1 MISALALV
9 NTVLSMIAPS
19 SPDQCTALFQS
30 SQRLIP
36 GLKPYVARIYPA
48 GSDFLGVEYPAHNL
62 TEFCRFGANYNTSS
76 TSSIQFEV
84 WLPTKEKW
92 NGRFA
97 HVGNGGDAGYLF
109 YGDMGV
115 ALTKYGFAVAGT
127 NVGHNGL
134 NFKRRNVCHI
144 KPRVT
149 GNIHL
154 RFPRHTDALRYE
166 FDFGYRAVH
175 LSTIFS
181 KKITQEYYK
190 KKPGYSYWLGCSSGG
205 KQGLKEIQEF
215 PEDYDG
221 IAIGAPAQWWS
232 RLTGYLMHVFNLN
245 NNPVSPAEPVPAT
258 FFPIWA
264 QEVLA
269 QCDELDG
276 VKDNII
282 TEPRVCKPD
291 TLTVVCGSPNPSR
304 FVNGST
310 CITSGQAKTIGAVYQ
325 DWISTAG
332 EPIFPALLPGSEAGW
347 GFALGETPFPVAPDY
362 FLYQVYNYTS
372 VQPGLKVNETELQRI
387 TRVAE
392 TTDPGRINAINPN
405 LRPFFRRGG
414 KLLEYHGLA
423 DPLIPPGGSTSYYNK
438 VRAYMNDS
446 DLGKSYRLF
455 LIPGM
460 THCGG
465 GTGADG
471 FGRPQQAEDYLG
483 GLGQSPV
490 FDRKHDAILAL
501 MDWVEKEKAP
511 DSIIGASYQNGNK
524 TQGVAF
530 TRLFCPYPQEA
541 EYMDGNTNNATSY
554 RCK

>member
-1 MISALALV
+1 
-9 NTVLSMIAPS
+9 
-19 SPDQCTALFQS
+19 
-30 SQRLIP
+30 
-36 GLKPYVARIYPA
+36 
-48 GSDFLGVEYPAHNL
+48 
-62 TEFCRFGANYNTSS
+62 
-76 TSSIQFEV
+76 
-84 WLPTKEKW
+84 
-92 NGRFA
+92 
-97 HVGNGGDAGYLF
+97 
-109 YGDMGV
+109 MGV
-115 ALTKYGFAVAGT
+115 ALTKYGFAVAAT
-127 NVGHNGL
+127 NVGHNGTS
-134 NFKRRNVCHI
+134 NDGTYAISN
-144 KPRVT
+144 P
-149 GNIHL
+149 
-154 RFPRHTDALRYE
+154 E
-166 FDFGYRAVH
+166 SQFDFGYRAVH

-245 NNPVSPAEPVPAT
+245 NNPVSPAETVPVT
-258 FFPIWA
+258 FFPVWA

-282 TEPRVCKPD
+282 TDPHVCKPD
-291 TLTVVCGSPNPSR
+291 TSTVVCGSANPSR

-310 CITSGQAKTIGAVYQ
+310 CITGGQAKTISAVYQ
-325 DWISTAG
+325 DWISPVG
-332 EPIFPALLPGSEAGW
+332 KPIFPALLPGSEAGW
-347 GFALGETPFPVAPDY
+347 GFALGETPFPVARGCIVQLDRRKNTYDLNTADY

-372 VQPGLKVNETELQRI
+372 VQPGLQVNETELQRI
-387 TRVAE
+387 TRLAE
-392 TTDPGRINAINPN
+392 STDPGRINAINPN

-414 KLLEYHGLA
+414 KLLEFHGLA

-438 VRAYMNDS
+438 VRAYMNNS
-446 DLGKSYRLF
+446 DLGKNYRLF

-465 GTGADG
+465 GAGADG

-483 GLGQSPV
+483 GLGQSLV

-541 EYMDGNTNNATSY
+541 EYMDGNTNNATNY